1 MATKPLVNAFSVL
14 ELDAEDDQIPAL
26 STSSKD
32 DATVSYSSSTGKS
45 KKEVNISGD
54 IPTGERQKQGQPNA
68 VAEDYKFP
76 LVWIDLEMTGT

>member
-1 MATKPLVNAFSVL
+1 MVLSISFSIGDPLPFNPWHCCL
-14 ELDAEDDQIPAL
+14 
-26 STSSKD
+26 TN
-32 DATVSYSSSTGKS
+32 VSGKS

>member
-1 MATKPLVNAFSVL
+1 MVLRISFSIEDPLPFNPWHCCLTNGS
-14 ELDAEDDQIPAL
+14 
-26 STSSKD
+26 
-32 DATVSYSSSTGKS
+32 GKR

-54 IPTGERQKQGQPNA
+54 ILTGERQKQGQPNA